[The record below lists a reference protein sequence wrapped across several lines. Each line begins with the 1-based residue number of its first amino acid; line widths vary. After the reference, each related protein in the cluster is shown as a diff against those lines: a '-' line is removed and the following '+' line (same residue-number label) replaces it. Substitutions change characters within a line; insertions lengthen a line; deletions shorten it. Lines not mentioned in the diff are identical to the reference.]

1 MKKRRAGSTTMKFPQ
16 LPPGQR
22 FRWQGAVYRKAGP
35 LTAHAEADGA
45 LGMIPRSAVVEP
57 LQDGAPAAA
66 SARGG
71 PRQPEAV
78 AAALDALIEHIG
90 QAADGLAAA
99 DAARLHTALDEAR
112 HAFIDR
118 VGL

>member
-1 MKKRRAGSTTMKFPQ
+1 MKFPQ

-22 FRWQGAVYRKAGP
+22 FRWRGTVYRKSGP

-45 LGMIPRSAVVEP
+45 ATMVPRSAVVEP

-66 SARGG
+66 SEPGS

-90 QAADGLAAA
+90 QVADGLATA
-99 DAARLHTALDEAR
+99 DAARLRDALDEAR
-112 HAFIDR
+112 HAFVDR